1 MSKKRGSVGGSATR
15 PALSGTHPDAAGATN
30 GRHAVRPRLRPF
42 GRVAQLVRPA
52 LAGAPPVGELY
63 NGRPTD
69 VMLQG
74 FHVTSCQS
82 RSPSW
87 YAIVAQN
94 AIAIA
99 AARFDVVWMPPPSA
113 SVDQLGYLPTRWQ
126 VLDSSYGT
134 SAELEAALTALG
146 TVTPIADVVVNH
158 RCGVATAGADFA
170 DPAFALPDQAA
181 AVCRNDEWGGGTG
194 NYDTGENQ
202 AAARDLDHMN
212 AAVQQA
218 IEGYETELAAVGFR
232 GWRYDEARGYGGE
245 FVQIYND
252 ASQPYLSVGEF
263 WDADRQNVMNW
274 IDATRGRSMAFDFPT
289 RAVLKDALARRQFGA
304 LKTVDGK
311 PTGAIGWWPAMSVTF
326 IENHDTDKES
336 SHPDEFGTGDQVLQG
351 YAYLLTH
358 PGIPCVF
365 WPHFFDYGAAIRD
378 KLTALIAIRKA
389 QGLNRDSVVNIA
401 AADDGRYAAIVDEKV
416 AVKLGPG
423 PWDPGGGWSVATDGD
438 DFAVWTRAGS

>member
-1 MSKKRGSVGGSATR
+1 MSKKRGSVGGAVV
-15 PALSGTHPDAAGATN
+15 GVHPLAAGATQ

-42 GRVAQLVRPA
+42 ARVARFVAPA
-52 LAGAPPVGELY
+52 EATAPPIGELY

-94 AIAIA
+94 ASAIIS
-99 AARFDVVWMPPPSA
+99 ARFDVIWMPPPTASA
-113 SVDQLGYLPTRWQ
+113 DELGYLPTRWQ

-134 SAELEAALTALG
+134 SAELGTALG
-146 TVTPIADVVVNH
+146 VLRPVTPIADVVVNH
-158 RCGVATAGADFA
+158 RCGAETAGADFA
-170 DPAFALPDQAA
+170 DPAFAMTDQAVF
-181 AVCRNDEWGGGTG
+181 VCRDDEWGHGTG
-194 NYDTGENQ
+194 EFDTGEGQ
-202 AAARDLDHMN
+202 PAARDLDHTN
-212 AAVQQA
+212 VAVQQA
-218 IEGYETELAAVGFR
+218 IEGYERELAVVGFR
-232 GWRYDEARGYGGE
+232 GWRYDEARGYGGG
-245 FVQIYND
+245 FVQLYND
-252 ASQPYLSVGEF
+252 ASRPYLSVGEF
-263 WDADRQNVMNW
+263 WDADRQNVMDW

-311 PTGAIGWWPAMSVTF
+311 PTGALGWWPAMSVTF
-326 IENHDTDKES
+326 IENHDTDKDS
-336 SHPDEFGTGDQVLQG
+336 AHPDEFGTGDQVVQG

-365 WPHFFDYGAAIRD
+365 WPHFFDYGPAIHD
-378 KLTALIAIRKA
+378 QIAALIAIRKA
-389 QGLNRDSVVNIA
+389 QGLNRASVVNIA
-401 AADDGRYAAIVDEKV
+401 AADDGRYAAIVDDKV

-423 PWDPGGGWSVATDGD
+423 PWDPGAGWNVATDGN
-438 DFAVWTRAGS
+438 DFAVWTRG